1 MRCALVSLLLLS
13 ALGCKTTSGHGDGCA
28 LSGHGATCPH
38 ESAGH
43 KCALCEKKAKEKERE
58 VPRAGPEAERE
69 AVVTQDI
76 MLIPRMVYVPYAP
89 QVPVAPARLG
99 TMVPGARTVDVPREV
114 PETRTVAPPPAPHKE
129 ICETLDRCA
138 QMMQVLDKRICDLE
152 SRLQNPPPATVVPPV
167 IIESAP
173 GPRCKP
179 LLPCLR
185 SLCDKP

>member
-1 MRCALVSLLLLS
+1 MRRALICLVLLS
-13 ALGCKTTSGHGDGCA
+13 VLGCKTPGHGDGGA
-28 LSGHGATCPH
+28 LSGHGADCLHQT
-38 ESAGH
+38 GH
-43 KCALCEKKAKEKERE
+43 KCPLCEKKAKEKERE
-58 VPRAGPEAERE
+58 VSREVERE

-114 PETRTVAPPPAPHKE
+114 PETRAAPPPPAPQKE

-152 SRLQNPPPATVVPPV
+152 SRLQNPPPPTVVPPV